1 MSGNICKDTL
11 ETKDFI
17 YTAYRNLLEGNKGWT
32 YSRKN
37 KKTGEKI
44 KLSKEEFD
52 LEIKKACDDYK
63 LKKQALKYRTKIVIE
78 PDGDQFHADCP
89 VLKGLH
95 VPGDTEEEALKNAK
109 DAIVAYIASLIKHD
123 DPIPKGVERMKK
135 K

>member
-44 KLSKEEFD
+44 KLSKKVFNS
-52 LEIKKACDDYK
+52 EIKEARDDYK
-63 LKKQALKYRTKIVIE
+63 
-78 PDGDQFHADCP
+78 
-89 VLKGLH
+89 
-95 VPGDTEEEALKNAK
+95 
-109 DAIVAYIASLIKHD
+109 
-123 DPIPKGVERMKK
+123 KK
-135 K
+135 KMGEQIETKQGINKNRTVDSLDDLDREFCKTFDKLLALYKRIMIRAYTLKEERGAKK